1 MFGVGSVNNTKLPSI
16 GSENNAPGPTGAH
29 PDTGAK
35 VTVLSPESSHASLAK
50 EMKSE
55 LKTKKGKLDYNRI
68 NVKKGSLATKKVKLG
83 TDSGEGLADL
93 VWPRHKEGGKKPA
106 SDLQAER
113 NNASTVE
120 KKEKVSSSL
129 TAEQQNKITKQLTLM
144 TCNHL
149 SGAVLSGV
157 TEADIINRVI
167 DRVLSKV
174 KCEADFNRMD
184 VYGEIENVINN
195 YM

>member
-1 MFGVGSVNNTKLPSI
+1 
-16 GSENNAPGPTGAH
+16 
-29 PDTGAK
+29 
-35 VTVLSPESSHASLAK
+35 
-50 EMKSE
+50 MKSE

>member
-55 LKTKKGKLDYNRI
+55 LKTKKGKLDYDRI
-68 NVKKGSLATKKVKLG
+68 NVKTGSLKDRKVKRG
-83 TDSGEGLADL
+83 TVSGEGLADF
-93 VWPRHKEGGKKPA
+93 VWPPKKEGDKKPA
-106 SDLQAER
+106 SLQAER

-120 KKEKVSSSL
+120 EKAALELKNKL
-129 TAEQQNKITKQLTLM
+129 TKPLTLM
-144 TCNHL
+144 TYNHL
-149 SGAVLSGV
+149 SGVILSGV
-157 TEADIINRVI
+157 TEADVINNVI
-167 DRVLSKV
+167 DRVFSIV
-174 KCEADFNRMD
+174 TCEADFNRMD
-184 VYGEIENVINN
+184 VHAEIENVIEN